1 MSDKTEKKQVTIS
14 REDLIKYLAKECKY
28 YQSAVREVWDK
39 TEEYIYDTLANLP
52 EDEDIV
58 IKLFNG
64 IRIEASV
71 DPAKE
76 KFVFYKGKNYTVSEN
91 VKMKIKFSRYA
102 KEKVNN
108 QRDLYKYEFKEKKEN
123 ENGKQ
128 KNDSNG
134 STERTET
141 DGQENR

>member
-28 YQSAVREVWDK
+28 YQSAVRDVWDK

-141 DGQENR
+141 DG

>member
-1 MSDKTEKKQVTIS
+1 MSEQKEKKQVMIN

-28 YQSAVREVWDK
+28 YQSAVRDVWDK

-64 IRIEASV
+64 IRIEATV

-108 QRDLYKYEFKEKKEN
+108 QRDLYKYEFKDKKEN
-123 ENGKQ
+123 EYGKQ
-128 KNDSNG
+128 ENDSDR
-134 STERTET
+134 SSECSEV
-141 DGQENR
+141 DG